1 MTIAQQLSAA
11 EARLTELQ
19 QQFVEYAFDVDER
32 GRIYAKIRST
42 RREIDRLNSL
52 QPTA

>member
-1 MTIAQQLSAA
+1 MTIADQLAAA

-19 QQFVEYAFDVDER
+19 QRLVDAADDPAKR
-32 GRIYAKIRST
+32 RRIYDQILKT
-42 RREIDRLNSL
+42 RREIDRLSTL